1 MHSNVLSSKPA
12 TGVATALLTIRVW
25 HFGQRGRW
33 IGNNSGSD
41 LGMAAPVGSDFK
53 CFSRGA
59 LLCFGQSP
67 SVKPQK
73 PYRQL
78 SQVVSGVTNRELACP
93 AQRIRSM
100 LPQR

>member
-1 MHSNVLSSKPA
+1 ML
-12 TGVATALLTIRVW
+12 TAVVSIRNR
-25 HFGQRGRW
+25 HFGQRGRC
-33 IGNNSGSD
+33 IGSSSGSD
-41 LGMAAPVGSDFK
+41 LGMAASVGSDLK
-53 CFSRGA
+53 CLGRGA
-59 LLCFGQSP
+59 LLCFGQFP

-78 SQVVSGVTNRELACP
+78 SQIVSGVTNRELACP